1 MRVTNKMVTDTVV
14 RNLSLTTKRY
24 LQLQSAISSGRRI
37 NKPSDDPLGITKD
50 LNFRSRLSDIS
61 QFNLNITHS
70 ISWLSYSDLA
80 LDDINGLIIEAKDLA
95 VQLANDTYDENARIA
110 GATQVREMFNQMLDA
125 VNSQYLNSYIFSGSK
140 TATPPILVNDIGV
153 IYQGD
158 YQNIMMETERNSYL
172 KINTFAN
179 SFTTKS
185 VKVLGEGFDLNPGLQ
200 PNLWLS
206 DLNGGRGVN
215 MGAGQIII
223 NTLNGRFVADISA
236 AKNIQQVLDTINN
249 LGIPNLTASI
259 SGGGSSLQI
268 DDTSEHELT
277 VDTPLALLNNG
288 AGISQEPGTF
298 VIRTEDSSI
307 VVNIDISADET
318 LGDVM
323 DNINLSLAG
332 AGLNNVTVS
341 IDTTE
346 NRLIIEDTNPIP
358 YSLVIEEGGPNQ
370 TTASDLGI
378 IGTMEGYLEGKE
390 LEPLQIMIEESADGE
405 TIAKDLGLLKST
417 EFDTLI
423 GEDINPELKYFTR
436 LSSLNSNAGI
446 MFGVIRITNGLD
458 YVNLNLSSLQ
468 DDPNAT
474 ILDLVDMINRSGIN
488 VKASLNSDRTGIVVE
503 SLYDDRSLMIT
514 EADSGS
520 TALSLGIFGSS
531 DLLGNMLVLEKSLSR
546 NNPEEIQAC
555 LDVFD
560 LALDQLLTAR
570 SSVGSRIIRAE
581 TAQIRMLEQE
591 LQVTDQLSQIEDAD
605 MLRLITELA
614 SAEAVYQSSLATA
627 ARVIQPSLMDF
638 LR

>member
-14 RNLSLTTKRY
+14 RNLSQTTKRY

-70 ISWLSYSDLA
+70 ISWMSYSDSA

-110 GATQVREMFNQMLDA
+110 GATQVGEMFNQILDA
-125 VNSQYLNSYIFSGSK
+125 VNSQYLNSYIFGGSK
-140 TATPPILVNDIGV
+140 TNIPPILANDIGV

-158 YQNIMMETERNSYL
+158 YQDIMMETERNSYL
-172 KINTFAN
+172 KINTFA
-179 SFTTKS
+179 SEFTTRP

-206 DLNGGRGVN
+206 DLNGGQGVN
-215 MGAGQIII
+215 MGAGQIVI

-236 AKNIQQVLDTINN
+236 AKNIQQVLNTVNN
-249 LGIPNLTASI
+249 LGIPNFTASI
-259 SGGGSSLQI
+259 SGGGSGLQI
-268 DDTSEHELT
+268 DDTSDHELT
-277 VDTPLALLNNG
+277 VNTPLALLNNG
-288 AGISQEPGTF
+288 AGVSQEPGTF
-298 VIRTEDSSI
+298 VVRTEDSSI
-307 VVNIDISADET
+307 VVNIDISADEN
-318 LGDVM
+318 LGDVIN
-323 DNINLSLAG
+323 NINLSLAG

-341 IDTTE
+341 IDTTG
-346 NRLIIEDTNPIP
+346 NRLIIDDSNPIP

-370 TTASDLGI
+370 TTAADLGI

-405 TIAKDLGLLKST
+405 TIAKDLGLLKGT
-417 EFDTLI
+417 EFETLI
-423 GEDINPELKYFTR
+423 GEDINPELKYFTK

-446 MFGVIRITNGLD
+446 MLGVIRITNGLD
-458 YVNLNLSSLQ
+458 YVDIDLSGLQ

-474 ILDLVDMINRSGIN
+474 ILDLVDMINRSGIY
-488 VKASLNSDRTGIVVE
+488 VKASLNSDRTGIAVE

-520 TALSLGIFGSS
+520 TALSLGIFGSP
-531 DLLGNMLVLEKSLSR
+531 DILGNMLVLEKSLSR
-546 NNPEEIQAC
+546 NNTEEIQAC

-560 LALDQLLTAR
+560 LALDQLLTVR
-570 SSVGSRIIRAE
+570 SSLGSRIIRAE
-581 TAQIRMLEQE
+581 TSQVRMLDQD

-605 MLRLITELA
+605 MVRLISELA